1 MTIKLGRKYLL
12 LIALCA
18 FLWNQQAGLLTQKI
32 TIENK
37 IVYLETVIKYL
48 DGVLK
53 SIAGR
58 GWDIKNAIQWKN
70 FEAGLM

>member
-1 MTIKLGRKYLL
+1 M
-12 LIALCA
+12 
-18 FLWNQQAGLLTQKI
+18 
-32 TIENK
+32 
-37 IVYLETVIKYL
+37 
-48 DGVLK
+48 K

>member
-1 MTIKLGRKYLL
+1 M
-12 LIALCA
+12 
-18 FLWNQQAGLLTQKI
+18 
-32 TIENK
+32 ENK
-37 IVYLETVIKYL
+37 IVYLEVVVKYV

-53 SIAGR
+53 SISAR